1 MHHITHS
8 ALVPYRAGEMYALVI
23 DINAY
28 QEFLPWCDGSE
39 VLTRD
44 GNEVTASLHV
54 RYGAL
59 NRSFSTRNTLHPDEK
74 LVMDLLDGPFSHL
87 HGVWR
92 FQALGQTGSRISL
105 DMDFQFSSRMLDMVA
120 APAFTKIADGLVEAF
135 CRRAVERYGKR

>member
-1 MHHITHS
+1 
-8 ALVPYRAGEMYALVI
+8 MYALVI